1 MSTYV
6 TLDQVKARLR
16 ITSTADDVDVQ
27 SLADQ
32 AEAQIVGWCSTTPRA
47 KAVVDTWVD
56 ATTVPL
62 VVVAAILVQ
71 TGELYR
77 FRGDELQGPPR
88 ESGEEFSVQVR
99 ELLRA
104 YHDPGIA

>member
-1 MSTYV
+1 VSTFV
-6 TLDQVKARLR
+6 TLAQVKARLR
-16 ITSTADDVDVQ
+16 ITSTADDGDVQ

-32 AEAQIVGWCSTTPRA
+32 AEAHIVGWCSTTVRS
-47 KAVVDTWVD
+47 KAVADTWVD

-71 TGELYR
+71 AGELYR
-77 FRGDELQGPPR
+77 FRGDEPAGPPR
-88 ESGEEFSVQVR
+88 ETGEELSVQVR

>member
-1 MSTYV
+1 MSTFV

-16 ITSTADDVDVQ
+16 ITSTTDDVDVQ
-27 SLADQ
+27 AMADQ
-32 AEAQIVGWCSTTPRA
+32 AEAHIVGWCSTTPRS
-47 KAVVDTWVD
+47 KAVVETWTD

-62 VVVAAILVQ
+62 VVIAAILVQ

-77 FRGDELQGPPR
+77 FRGDEVDGPPR
-88 ESGEEFSVQVR
+88 EPGEEFGVQVR

>member
-1 MSTYV
+1 VSTFV

-27 SLADQ
+27 AMADQ
-32 AEAQIVGWCSTTPRA
+32 AEAHIVGWCSTTPRA
-47 KAVVDTWVD
+47 KAIAD
-56 ATTVPL
+56 AWDALTVPL

-77 FRGDELQGPPR
+77 FRGDEAQGPPR
-88 ESGEEFSVQVR
+88 EPGEEFGVQVR

>member
-1 MSTYV
+1 MFV

-27 SLADQ
+27 SMADQ
-32 AEAQIVGWCSTTPRA
+32 AEAKIVGWCSTTPRS
-47 KAVVDTWVD
+47 KAIAD
-56 ATTVPL
+56 AWDAMTVPP

-71 TGELYR
+71 TGEFYR
-77 FRGDELQGPPR
+77 FRGDDLDPPARQDPEELH
-88 ESGEEFSVQVR
+88 VLVR

-104 YHDPGIA
+104 YHDPGIG

>member
-1 MSTYV
+1 VAIYV
-6 TLDQVKARLR
+6 TLPQVKARLR

-27 SLADQ
+27 AMADQ
-32 AEAQIVGWCSTTPRA
+32 AEAKVVGWCSTTPRS
-47 KAVVDTWVD
+47 KAVAAAWTV
-56 ATTVPL
+56 ATVPQ

-71 TGELYR
+71 AGEFYR
-77 FRGDELQGPPR
+77 FRGDDADAPPR
-88 ESGEEFSVQVR
+88 ETGDELHVLVR